1 MLDVGGS
8 AMKHKKKVL
17 ANRINELC
25 KEQRIS
31 YYTLSYK
38 STVPLTT
45 LLHIVDGSTQNP
57 GIMTIIKICE
67 GLNIS
72 IKDFF
77 DTEEFAFVQ
86 DEDAEA

>member
-1 MLDVGGS
+1 
-8 AMKHKKKVL
+8 MKHRKKIL
-17 ANRINELC
+17 ADRINELC
-25 KEQRIS
+25 KEQGIS

-72 IKDFF
+72 VRDFF
-77 DTEEFAFVQ
+77 DTEAFSFDQ
-86 DEDAEA
+86 DEETEG

>member
-1 MLDVGGS
+1 MEY
-8 AMKHKKKVL
+8 HKKIL
-17 ANRINELC
+17 ANRINQLC
-25 KEQRIS
+25 KKQGIS

-57 GIMTIIKICE
+57 GIMTLVKICD

-72 IKDFF
+72 LKEFF
-77 DTEEFAFVQ
+77 DTEDFIIDHQ
-86 DEDAEA
+86 DEEFNG

>member
-1 MLDVGGS
+1 
-8 AMKHKKKVL
+8 MKRPEKIL
-17 ANRINELC
+17 ADRINKLC
-25 KEQRIS
+25 KEQGIS

-57 GIMTIIKICE
+57 GIMTVIKICE

-72 IKDFF
+72 VKDFF
-77 DTEEFAFVQ
+77 DTEDFTFVQ
-86 DEDAEA
+86 DEELEE

>member
-1 MLDVGGS
+1 MEH
-8 AMKHKKKVL
+8 HKKIL

-25 KEQRIS
+25 KRQGIS

-57 GIMTIIKICE
+57 GIMTIVKICE

-72 IKDFF
+72 LKEFF
-77 DTEEFAFVQ
+77 DTEDFVLVQQ
-86 DEDAEA
+86 DEESEV

>member
-1 MLDVGGS
+1 MEYQQ
-8 AMKHKKKVL
+8 KTL

-31 YYTLSYK
+31 YYKLSYK
-38 STVPLTT
+38 SAVPLTT

-57 GIMTIIKICE
+57 GVMTIMKICE

-72 IKDFF
+72 VKDFF
-77 DTEEFAFVQ
+77 DTEDFAFVQ
-86 DEDAEA
+86 DEEN